1 MQKIFFTIFILLQF
15 KSNFAFAE
23 YRVFVLKITNT
34 KTSEVKTINSTLD
47 PEQYKS
53 FYLIKPEE
61 SITYVNTWRCRGAT
75 RDYKA
80 LCEGPAQLKKKA
92 VESSQDVQK
101 KS

>member
-1 MQKIFFTIFILLQF
+1 MKSWIYFLLIV
-15 KSNFAFAE
+15 SNTAFAE

-34 KTSEVKTINSTLD
+34 KTLEVKTVNSTLD

-53 FYLIKPEE
+53 FYLMTPDET
-61 SITYVNTWRCRGAT
+61 ITYVNTWRCRGAT

-80 LCEGPAQLKKKA
+80 LCEGPAQIKKIPI
-92 VESSQDVQK
+92 VSPQDVQK